1 MHIMCGTWKSK
12 GIKLNTWKYDLIEQL
27 NKIIELNQ
35 RIEGNGIYITDIMH
49 VVKANNPASQSERG
63 QQQQQKKMN
72 ITFARNFQNI
82 SHTMSFQNI
91 SLADCIRK
99 VCLTNATKKKL

>member
-63 QQQQQKKMN
+63 QQ
-72 ITFARNFQNI
+72 
-82 SHTMSFQNI
+82 
-91 SLADCIRK
+91 
-99 VCLTNATKKKL
+99 KKKKKKKNEHFQRLL